1 MVERIINVV
10 IAGLGGQGVL
20 TASDIMARAAFAAG
34 HDVKKSEVHGMS
46 QRGGAV
52 ASDIRFGRQVLSPM
66 VPAGTADILVMC
78 AEDQLDAFRH
88 RLAPGGLLIAP
99 SRLAGTAAAA
109 HLTGRSA
116 NITLLGVLARHLA
129 LPRPAWDEALAAVLP
144 AQHLAMNQAAF
155 AAGYAVELH
164 P

>member
-1 MVERIINVV
+1 MDDRVTNIV

-20 TASDIMARAAFAAG
+20 TASDILARAAFAAG

-52 ASDIRFGRQVLSPM
+52 ASDIRYGRRVLSPM
-66 VPAGTADILVMC
+66 VPSGAADVLVLC

-99 SRLAGTAAAA
+99 SRCAGTPAAG
-109 HLTGRSA
+109 HLTGRAA
-116 NITLLGVLARHLA
+116 NITLLGMLARVLA
-129 LPRPAWDEALAAVLP
+129 LPRAAWDEALERLD
-144 AQHLAMNQAAF
+144 
-155 AAGYAVELH
+155 E
-164 P
+164 